1 MNENTNTMPPEEQA
15 ENDRDAR
22 AEELEM
28 ELLIGITKAWQK
40 ISMENGALVME
51 QLTLVTTV

>member
-1 MNENTNTMPPEEQA
+1 MEQLTLSLQAWQKMNMAGGILQ
-15 ENDRDAR
+15 
-22 AEELEM
+22 M